1 MEQKS
6 LKIFIFSDPVL
17 GAPNWDVGIIIV
29 SAFQGQKWNL
39 SEVGLF
45 SWAQTATGS
54 QHWNPL
60 VSLHDLELLTTGL
73 ILENNLE
80 D

>member
-17 GAPNWDVGIIIV
+17 GAPNRDVGIIIV

-39 SEVGLF
+39 SDVGLF

-54 QHWNPL
+54 QH
-60 VSLHDLELLTTGL
+60 LTL
-73 ILENNLE
+73 
-80 D
+80 

>member
-17 GAPNWDVGIIIV
+17 GVPSWDLGIIIV

-39 SEVGLF
+39 SVVGLF
-45 SWAQTATGS
+45 SGLRQ
-54 QHWNPL
+54 PL
-60 VSLHDLELLTTGL
+60 GVST
-73 ILENNLE
+73 
-80 D
+80 